1 LEQLRYDTLSLNDLV
16 RFAQTNLGISV
27 GRSTISRVLNE
38 FGMTSYTLP
47 KKPKLTSAQRKDRV
61 SWCTGHLDWSIDDWS
76 KVIFSDESSFELIN
90 RHNKIYIRR
99 YRYDQHRLE
108 KSQPRTHKGGG
119 LGMWGCLTNHGVGN
133 LVFYQGSIDSSK
145 YIELLDSNLSSAF
158 NRFPVSDRT
167 GAILQQDN
175 AKIHTSKKTL
185 TYMKNKRIKLLSWPA
200 NSTRCLPLYIH
211 KKNRCVTL
219 LLAYERMIEFKT
231 DEGVL

>member
-1 LEQLRYDTLSLNDLV
+1 
-16 RFAQTNLGISV
+16 
-27 GRSTISRVLNE
+27 
-38 FGMTSYTLP
+38 
-47 KKPKLTSAQRKDRV
+47 
-61 SWCTGHLDWSIDDWS
+61 
-76 KVIFSDESSFELIN
+76 
-90 RHNKIYIRR
+90 
-99 YRYDQHRLE
+99 
-108 KSQPRTHKGGG
+108 
-119 LGMWGCLTNHGVGN
+119 MWDCLTNHGVGN